1 MVIWVKSITVFW
13 VMNLFYC
20 CYEFS
25 ACEKNGREKSKQTT
39 KKSTRRDRE
48 PLKKSGYK
56 TVLVISFMVK
66 NCDRQSCR
74 FFLSQSKI
82 SKETVIL
89 FFSVKSE
96 HGIFFAVSFI

>member
-1 MVIWVKSITVFW
+1 
-13 VMNLFYC
+13 MNLFYC

-66 NCDRQSCR
+66 NCDKQSCR
-74 FFLSQSKI
+74 FLKYLNLKFQKKL
-82 SKETVIL
+82 VL

-96 HGIFFAVSFI
+96 YGIFFAVSFI